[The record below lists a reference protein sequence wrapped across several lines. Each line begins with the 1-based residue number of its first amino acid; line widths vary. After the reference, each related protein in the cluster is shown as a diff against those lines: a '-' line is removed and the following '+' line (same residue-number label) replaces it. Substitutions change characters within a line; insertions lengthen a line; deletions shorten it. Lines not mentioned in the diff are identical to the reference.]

1 MNGNISYIIEGVFKN
16 DKKTGYVKCTLIF
29 LKNSTCSSI
38 FMIKINPVKIKNI
51 LKNDLKKRLN
61 KKFIYDFILFLF
73 LISLINRHIIK

>member
-16 DKKTGYVKCTLIF
+16 DKKIGYVKCTLIF

-51 LKNDLKKRLN
+51 LKN
-61 KKFIYDFILFLF
+61 
-73 LISLINRHIIK
+73 